1 MRDLLLWLLNTS
13 KASCEI
19 FIRVCLLRP
28 LAFLFDTGSI
38 LATPILAVA
47 GFAVICLNILLSS
60 FAVIFMLLFMF
71 PIIPIFWL
79 AVLEMAWDWI
89 STSTKVTPDVRGK
102 RTKFTSRNRT
112 VSLDE
117 MYETGAG

>member
-1 MRDLLLWLLNTS
+1 L
-13 KASCEI
+13 
-19 FIRVCLLRP
+19 FRP

-38 LATPILAVA
+38 LVTPILAIA
-47 GFAVICLNILLSS
+47 GFAVICLNIVIFFL
-60 FAVIFMLLFMF
+60 AVVFMLLFLF

-89 STSTKVTPDVRGK
+89 STSTRKTVDIRAR
-102 RTKFTSRNRT
+102 RTKFYSRNRT